1 MLATI
6 GDQDIMRYVILL
18 SLVAVIVPLV
28 LYSLR
33 VGQKVHSDR
42 DFFLGIEPLS
52 VKELFSS
59 LAASWLMLGNVFLAC
74 LILGRYYGWN
84 NIWVVVTWLAAFF
97 LMKRHVSAV
106 TAALNQHSTLHS
118 FLGEAYSSPQLRCIA
133 AIITAAT
140 GIGIIALEI
149 IVVMALL
156 VPAIGTA
163 SPIVPLVGGLLIL
176 ITLAAYSVLGGFSAV
191 TGTDVYQVVA
201 VICGLFAVA
210 VLLFGLVV
218 NGLTP
223 LTGVRAV
230 LGTTLSS
237 TGTNIYWFYLGLFF
251 LQVPL
256 FLGDFGT
263 WQRIKACEKRE
274 LDSHTPSAAERLN
287 NAKSEQEPAPHAPMS
302 VKSEEATFGALGWT
316 NAAMWVILIGAGAFL
331 GVIPSGVVPDYPNSY
346 LFATAGPIVDLLNLT
361 SVLGQSWGALVGYVL
376 ALCITIGL
384 VCAMMSTADSYLL
397 IAMQAIHDDILR
409 RPTGSANAMR
419 FARRGSLVAVIV
431 AFAIAVYVVLSKAN
445 FLPIVSLLFSLQ
457 ATLAPITVW
466 ALYGRRVKE
475 YSMVALI
482 GLVTGSVA
490 CAGYGIWGTFSS
502 SAGAFHK
509 ANVTFI
515 LPVIAFAIPFMFLS
529 VKIFFCEKLSGG
541 WRWFRAFFGRMRQ

>member
-1 MLATI
+1 
-6 GDQDIMRYVILL
+6 MRYIILL
-18 SLVAVIVPLV
+18 SLVGVIVPLV
-28 LYSLR
+28 IYSLGIEQR
-33 VGQKVHSDR
+33 VRSDR

-84 NIWVVVTWLAAFF
+84 NIWAVVTWLAAFF
-97 LMKRHVSAV
+97 LMKRHVGAV

-118 FLGEAYSSPQLRCIA
+118 FLGDAYASPQLRRIA
-133 AIITAAT
+133 AIVTAAT

-156 VPAIGTA
+156 VPATGTT
-163 SPIVPLVGGLLIL
+163 SPIVPLLGGLLIL

-191 TGTDVYQVVA
+191 TRTDVYQLVA
-201 VICGLFAVA
+201 VICGLFAIA
-210 VLLFGLVV
+210 MLLFGLVV

-223 LTGVRAV
+223 LTMVRAV

-237 TGTNIYWFYLGLFF
+237 TGTNVYWFYLGLFF

-263 WQRIKACEKRE
+263 WQRIKACEARAM
-274 LDSHTPSAAERLN
+274 DCQTPSAVEQPN
-287 NAKSEQEPAPHAPMS
+287 DAKPELEQVPHAPMS
-302 VKSEEATFGALGWT
+302 VKSEEATFGYLGWT
-316 NAAMWVILIGAGAFL
+316 NALMWVILIGAGAFL
-331 GVIPSGVVPDYPNSY
+331 GVIPSGVIPNYPDSY
-346 LFATAGPIVDLLNLT
+346 LYATAGPIVDLLNLT
-361 SVLGQSWGALVGYVL
+361 VVLGQRWGSLVGYAL
-376 ALCITIGL
+376 AMFITIGL
-384 VCAMMSTADSYLL
+384 VSAMMSTADSYLL
-397 IAMQAIHDDILR
+397 IAMQAIHDDILL
-409 RPTGSANAMR
+409 RPSGGADAMR
-419 FARRGSLVAVIV
+419 FARKGSLAAVIV

-457 ATLAPITVW
+457 ATIAPITVW
-466 ALYGRRVKE
+466 ALYGRRVNE
-475 YSMVALI
+475 YSGAALVA
-482 GLVTGSVA
+482 LVTGFIV

-502 SAGAFHK
+502 SAGTFHK

-515 LPVIAFAIPFMFLS
+515 LPVIAFAIPFVFLS
-529 VKIFFCEKLSGG
+529 VKIVACEGPSGSSRLF
-541 WRWFRAFFGRMRQ
+541 WAFLGGKRQ